1 MVQNVIIKGKRSEVI
16 MNKKIASIIYVFII
30 VLSLCGCGNSSNNI
44 VEKSKKMIEN
54 DLSNSVSIYYCTYNE
69 DSNFA
74 YIKFH
79 SDELGND
86 ESLIDFSDNKIYY
99 ESVYSSIDKN
109 DYDKIIE
116 YGDYTT
122 AIYQIQNND
131 KQWSE
136 LPIK

>member
-1 MVQNVIIKGKRSEVI
+1 

-30 VLSLCGCGNSSNNI
+30 VLSLYGCGNSSNNI

-54 DLSNSVSIYYCTYNE
+54 DLSNSISVYYCTYNE
-69 DSNFA
+69 DNNLV

-86 ESLIDFSDNKIYY
+86 ESLIDFNNDKIYY
-99 ESVYSSIDKN
+99 ESTYSQINKN

-122 AIYQIQNND
+122 AVYQIQNND

-136 LPIK
+136 LPIE

>member
-44 VEKSKKMIEN
+44 VEKSKKIIEN

>member
-1 MVQNVIIKGKRSEVI
+1 MVQNVIIKRKRSEVI

-54 DLSNSVSIYYCTYNE
+54 DLLNSVSIYYCTYNE

-86 ESLIDFSDNKIYY
+86 ESLIDFSNNKIYY

-122 AIYQIQNND
+122 AIYQIQNNN

-136 LPIK
+136 LPIE

>member
-1 MVQNVIIKGKRSEVI
+1 

-54 DLSNSVSIYYCTYNE
+54 DLSNSISVYYCTYNE
-69 DSNFA
+69 DKNLV

-86 ESLIDFSDNKIYY
+86 ESLIDFNNDKIYY
-99 ESVYSSIDKN
+99 ESTYSQIDKN

-116 YGDYTT
+116 YGDYTI
-122 AIYQIQNND
+122 AVYQIQNND

-136 LPIK
+136 LPIE

>member
-1 MVQNVIIKGKRSEVI
+1 MKKEWSHYEQ
-16 MNKKIASIIYVFII
+16 KIASIIYVFII

-54 DLSNSVSIYYCTYNE
+54 DLSNSISIYYCTYNE

>member
-1 MVQNVIIKGKRSEVI
+1 
-16 MNKKIASIIYVFII
+16 MNKKTASIIYVFII
-30 VLSLCGCGNSSNNI
+30 VLSLYGCGNSSNNI

-54 DLSNSVSIYYCTYNE
+54 DLSNSISVYYCTYNE
-69 DSNFA
+69 DNNLV

-86 ESLIDFSDNKIYY
+86 ESLIDFNNDKIYY
-99 ESVYSSIDKN
+99 ESTYSQSNKN

-116 YGDYTT
+116 YCDYST
-122 AIYQIQNND
+122 AVYQIQNND

-136 LPIK
+136 LPIE

>member
-1 MVQNVIIKGKRSEVI
+1 
-16 MNKKIASIIYVFII
+16 MNKKIANIIYVFII
-30 VLSLCGCGNSSNNI
+30 TLSLCGCGNSSNNI

-54 DLSNSVSIYYCTYNE
+54 DLSNSISIYYCTYNE
-69 DSNFA
+69 DSNLV

-86 ESLIDFSDNKIYY
+86 ESLIDFGNNKIYY

-109 DYDKIIE
+109 DCDKIIE

-136 LPIK
+136 LLIE

>member
-1 MVQNVIIKGKRSEVI
+1 
-16 MNKKIASIIYVFII
+16 MNKKTASIIYVFII
-30 VLSLCGCGNSSNNI
+30 VLSLYGCGNSSNNI

-54 DLSNSVSIYYCTYNE
+54 DLSNSISVYYCTYNE
-69 DSNFA
+69 DNNLV

-86 ESLIDFSDNKIYY
+86 ESLIDFNNDKIYY
-99 ESVYSSIDKN
+99 ESTYSQINKN

-116 YGDYTT
+116 YGDYST
-122 AIYQIQNND
+122 AVYQIQNND

-136 LPIK
+136 LPIE

>member
-1 MVQNVIIKGKRSEVI
+1 

-86 ESLIDFSDNKIYY
+86 ESLINFSDNKIYY

-136 LPIK
+136 LQME

>member
-1 MVQNVIIKGKRSEVI
+1 

-54 DLSNSVSIYYCTYNE
+54 DLLNNVSIYYCTYNE

-86 ESLIDFSDNKIYY
+86 ESLIDFSNNKIYY
-99 ESVYSSIDKN
+99 ESAYSSIDKN

-122 AIYQIQNND
+122 AIYQIQNNN

-136 LPIK
+136 LPIE

>member
-1 MVQNVIIKGKRSEVI
+1 MVYNYLYNVKWEII

-54 DLSNSVSIYYCTYNE
+54 DLSNSISVYYCTYNE
-69 DSNFA
+69 DNNLV

-86 ESLIDFSDNKIYY
+86 ESLIDFNNDKIYY
-99 ESVYSSIDKN
+99 ESTYSQIDKN

-122 AIYQIQNND
+122 AVYQIQNND

-136 LPIK
+136 LPIE

>member
-1 MVQNVIIKGKRSEVI
+1 
-16 MNKKIASIIYVFII
+16 MNKKIASIIYIFII
-30 VLSLCGCGNSSNNI
+30 TLSLCGCGNSSKNI

-54 DLSNSVSIYYCTYNE
+54 DLSNSISIYYCAYNE
-69 DSNFA
+69 DSNLV

-86 ESLIDFSDNKIYY
+86 ESLIDFDNNKIYY

-136 LPIK
+136 LLIE

>member
-1 MVQNVIIKGKRSEVI
+1 

-30 VLSLCGCGNSSNNI
+30 VLSLYGCGNSSNNI

-54 DLSNSVSIYYCTYNE
+54 DLSNSISVYYCTYNE
-69 DSNFA
+69 DNNLV

-86 ESLIDFSDNKIYY
+86 ESLIDFNNDKIYY
-99 ESVYSSIDKN
+99 ESTYSQINKN

-116 YGDYTT
+116 YGDYST
-122 AIYQIQNND
+122 AVYQIRNND

-136 LPIK
+136 LPIE

>member
-1 MVQNVIIKGKRSEVI
+1 

-30 VLSLCGCGNSSNNI
+30 ALSLCGCGNSSNNI
-44 VEKSKKMIEN
+44 VEKSKKIIEN

-86 ESLIDFSDNKIYY
+86 ESLIDFSNNKIYY

>member
-1 MVQNVIIKGKRSEVI
+1 
-16 MNKKIASIIYVFII
+16 MNKKIVNIIYFFII
-30 VLSLCGCGNSSNNI
+30 ILSLCGCENSSNNI

-69 DSNFA
+69 YSNFE

-122 AIYQIQNND
+122 AIYQIQNNG

>member
-1 MVQNVIIKGKRSEVI
+1 
-16 MNKKIASIIYVFII
+16 
-30 VLSLCGCGNSSNNI
+30 
-44 VEKSKKMIEN
+44 MIEN

-116 YGDYTT
+116 YGDYATS
-122 AIYQIQNND
+122 IYQIQSG
-131 KQWSE
+131 SE
-136 LPIK
+136 DWKEIEISK

>member
-1 MVQNVIIKGKRSEVI
+1 

-79 SDELGND
+79 SDKLGND

>member
-1 MVQNVIIKGKRSEVI
+1 

-30 VLSLCGCGNSSNNI
+30 TLSLCGCRNSSNNI

-54 DLSNSVSIYYCTYNE
+54 DLSKSISIYYCTYNK
-69 DSNFA
+69 DNNLV

-86 ESLIDFSDNKIYY
+86 ESLIDFGNNKIYY

-109 DYDKIIE
+109 DCDKIIE

-122 AIYQIQNND
+122 AKYQIQNND
-131 KQWSE
+131 KRWSE
-136 LPIK
+136 LLIE

>member
-1 MVQNVIIKGKRSEVI
+1 

-44 VEKSKKMIEN
+44 VEKSKKIIEN
-54 DLSNSVSIYYCTYNE
+54 DLSNSVSVYYCTYNE
-69 DSNFA
+69 DSNLV

-86 ESLIDFSDNKIYY
+86 ESLIDFNNDKIYY
-99 ESVYSSIDKN
+99 ESTYSQIDKN

-116 YGDYTT
+116 YGDYTI
-122 AIYQIQNND
+122 AVYQIQNND
-131 KQWSE
+131 KHWAE
-136 LPIK
+136 ITIE

>member
-1 MVQNVIIKGKRSEVI
+1 

-44 VEKSKKMIEN
+44 VKKSKKMIEN
-54 DLSNSVSIYYCTYNE
+54 DLLNNVS
-69 DSNFA
+69 
-74 YIKFH
+74 
-79 SDELGND
+79 
-86 ESLIDFSDNKIYY
+86 IYY

>member
-1 MVQNVIIKGKRSEVI
+1 MTNNTIETKLTYPNGFTLT
-16 MNKKIASIIYVFII
+16 SIINENGQV
-30 VLSLCGCGNSSNNI
+30 VTPSGNLI
-44 VEKSKKMIEN
+44 
-54 DLSNSVSIYYCTYNE
+54 DLSNSVSIYYCAYNE

-99 ESVYSSIDKN
+99 GSVYSSIDKN

>member
-1 MVQNVIIKGKRSEVI
+1 

-30 VLSLCGCGNSSNNI
+30 VLSLYGCGNSSNNI

-54 DLSNSVSIYYCTYNE
+54 DLSNSISVYYCTYNE
-69 DSNFA
+69 DNNLV

-86 ESLIDFSDNKIYY
+86 ESLIDFNNDKIYY
-99 ESVYSSIDKN
+99 ESTYSQINKN

-116 YGDYTT
+116 YGDYST
-122 AIYQIQNND
+122 AVYQIQNND

-136 LPIK
+136 LPIE